1 MIDNAID
8 RYLVLNC
15 KALCDIGLFV
25 IVQFIM
31 DYDVA
36 RDMSYAFKLSLR
48 QIH

>member
-31 DYDVA
+31 DYNVA
-36 RDMSYAFKLSLR
+36 RDINHPFKLTSR